1 MKLALLMKLLAY
13 ARNEIIFDNNFHEV
27 KISLRLQY
35 HYEVISFD
43 ASQI

>member
-1 MKLALLMKLLAY
+1 MSDAH
-13 ARNEIIFDNNFHEV
+13 NDIISDHNFHEV
-27 KISLRLQY
+27 KISLRQQY